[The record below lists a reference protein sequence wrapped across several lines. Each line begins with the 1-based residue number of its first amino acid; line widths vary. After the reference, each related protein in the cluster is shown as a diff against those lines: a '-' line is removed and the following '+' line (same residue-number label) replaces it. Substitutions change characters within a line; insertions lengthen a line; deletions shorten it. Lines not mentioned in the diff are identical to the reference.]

1 MEKFKSFITE
11 EKDEPYNVLI
21 VSHDD
26 PEDPNV
32 TGKRIEEECKKM
44 DMVSYML
51 ELDGGYI
58 TTNDSSVKVAHNKD
72 DKKGFEINPE
82 DTLVFV
88 RGSIT
93 NRFPWMD
100 MITQLERAEFCCVN
114 SRHCIEVC
122 HDKYRTMLFLAE
134 LGLRQPKS
142 VLISDKDSSILA
154 FKELGSDYPIILKTV
169 TGTKGVGVMYIESEK
184 SLSAITQ
191 ILYKLD
197 ENIGLMLQE
206 YIPTKYDVRAIVRNK
221 EIIATMQRPVVPG
234 DFRSNVAQGSKPTTI
249 KLTKLEEENCI
260 QAADMVDGLW
270 VGVDFIP
277 AKNREKDQPF
287 IIEINGSPGSA
298 GIEEASKSNMVG
310 NILEYYKDR
319 TKWLKSKPFRS
330 IYS

>member
-1 MEKFKSFITE
+1 MENFKSFITE
-11 EKDEPYNVLI
+11 EKKPYNVLI

-26 PEDPNV
+26 PKDPNV

-142 VLISDKDSSILA
+142 ILIPDEDASISA

-169 TGTKGVGVMYIESEK
+169 TGTHGVGVMYIESEK

-197 ENIGLMLQE
+197 EDIGLMLQE
-206 YIPTKYDVRAIVRNK
+206 YIPTKYDVRAIVLNK
-221 EIIATMQRPVVPG
+221 EILATMQRPVVPG
-234 DFRSNVAQGSKPTTI
+234 DFRSNVSQGSKPTTI

-260 QAADMVDGLW
+260 QAANMVDGLW

-298 GIEEASKSNMVG
+298 GIEEVSKSNMIEY
-310 NILEYYKDR
+310 ILEYYKDR
-319 TKWLKSKPFRS
+319 TKWLKPKLFKS

>member
-1 MEKFKSFITE
+1 MEKFKSFIAE

-100 MITQLERAEFCCVN
+100 MITQLERAGFCCVN

-142 VLISDKDSSILA
+142 ILIPDEDASISA

-169 TGTKGVGVMYIESEK
+169 TGTHGVGVMYIESEK

-197 ENIGLMLQE
+197 EDIGLMLQE
-206 YIPTKYDVRAIVRNK
+206 YIPTKYDVRAIVLNK
-221 EIIATMQRPVVPG
+221 EILATMQRPVVPG
-234 DFRSNVAQGSKPTTI
+234 DFRSNVSQGSKPTTI

-260 QAADMVDGLW
+260 QAANMVDGLW

-298 GIEEASKSNMVG
+298 GIEEVSKSNMIEY
-310 NILEYYKDR
+310 ILEYYKDR
-319 TKWLKSKPFRS
+319 TKWLKPKLFKS

>member
-11 EKDEPYNVLI
+11 AKEPYNVLI

-44 DMVSYML
+44 GMVSYML

-72 DKKGFEINPE
+72 DKKGFEMNPE
-82 DTLVFV
+82 DTLIFV

-93 NRFPWMD
+93 KRYSWMD
-100 MITQLERAEFCCVN
+100 MVSQLERAGFCCIN

-134 LGLRQPKS
+134 TGLRQPKS
-142 VLISDKDSSILA
+142 ILVPDKDASISA
-154 FKELGSDYPIILKTV
+154 FKELGSKYPIILKTV
-169 TGTKGVGVMYIESEK
+169 TGTHGVGVMYIESEK

-197 ENIGLMLQE
+197 EDIGLMLQE

-221 EIIATMQRPVVPG
+221 EVIATMQRPVVPG
-234 DFRSNVAQGSKPTTI
+234 DFRSNVSQGSKPKTI
-249 KLTKLEEENCI
+249 KLTELEEENCI

-277 AKNREKDQPF
+277 AQNREKDQPF
-287 IIEINGSPGSA
+287 IIEINSSPGSA
-298 GIEEASKSNMVG
+298 GIEEVSKSNMIG
-310 NILEYYKDR
+310 DILEYYKDR
-319 TKWLKSKPFRS
+319 TKWLKPKPFTS
-330 IYS
+330 IYT